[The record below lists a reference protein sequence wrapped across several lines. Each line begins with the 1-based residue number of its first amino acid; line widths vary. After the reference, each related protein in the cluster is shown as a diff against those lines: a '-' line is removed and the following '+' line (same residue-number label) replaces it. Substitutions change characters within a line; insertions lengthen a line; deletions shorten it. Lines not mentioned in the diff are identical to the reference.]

1 METKSSNPTIE
12 SAYIIY
18 AQFIDIENQDIN
30 QNLFTP
36 YSYKNKNGYLY
47 IELNQIKNLP
57 TMIGNI
63 LGKLNHLIE
72 NPEQNL
78 ETIINTLGSITFIID
93 NNIMGPINSILI
105 HNSLEIISKLLFNTS
120 KNPIQNK
127 IGLLDD
133 LEKIQIALLDQNYYD
148 LPYYYQ
154 EP

>member
-18 AQFIDIENQDIN
+18 AQFIDIKNQDIN

-47 IELNQIKNLP
+47 IESNKNLP

-93 NNIMGPINSILI
+93 NNIMEPINSILI
-105 HNSLEIISKLLFNTS
+105 HNSLGIISKLLFNTS

-133 LEKIQIALLDQNYYD
+133 LEKIQIALLNQNYYD
-148 LPYYYQ
+148 LPYLFQ
-154 EP
+154 EL

>member
-18 AQFIDIENQDIN
+18 AQFIDIKNQDIN

-36 YSYKNKNGYLY
+36 YSYKNKDGYLY
-47 IELNQIKNLP
+47 IESNKNLP
-57 TMIGNI
+57 IIIGNI

-72 NPEQNL
+72 NLEQNL

-93 NNIMGPINSILI
+93 NNIMEPINSILI
-105 HNSLEIISKLLFNTS
+105 HNSLGIIFKLLFNTS

-133 LEKIQIALLDQNYYD
+133 LEKIQIALLNQNYYD

-154 EP
+154 EL

>member
-1 METKSSNPTIE
+1 
-12 SAYIIY
+12 
-18 AQFIDIENQDIN
+18 
-30 QNLFTP
+30 
-36 YSYKNKNGYLY
+36 
-47 IELNQIKNLP
+47 
-57 TMIGNI
+57 MIGNI

-93 NNIMGPINSILI
+93 NNIMEPINSILI
-105 HNSLEIISKLLFNTS
+105 HNSLGIISKLLFNTS

-133 LEKIQIALLDQNYYD
+133 LEKIQIALLNQNYYD

-154 EP
+154 EL

>member
-18 AQFIDIENQDIN
+18 AQFIDIKNQDIN

-47 IELNQIKNLP
+47 IE
-57 TMIGNI
+57 
-63 LGKLNHLIE
+63 
-72 NPEQNL
+72 
-78 ETIINTLGSITFIID
+78 S
-93 NNIMGPINSILI
+93 
-105 HNSLEIISKLLFNTS
+105 
-120 KNPIQNK
+120 NK

-133 LEKIQIALLDQNYYD
+133 LEKIQIALLNQNYYD

-154 EP
+154 EL

>member
-18 AQFIDIENQDIN
+18 AQFIDINNQDIN

-47 IELNQIKNLP
+47 IKSNKNLP
-57 TMIGNI
+57 IIIGNI
-63 LGKLNHLIE
+63 LSKLNHLIE
-72 NPEQNL
+72 NLEQNL

-93 NNIMGPINSILI
+93 NNIMESINSILI
-105 HNSLEIISKLLFNTS
+105 HDSLEIIFKLLFNTS

-133 LEKIQIALLDQNYYD
+133 LEKIQIALLNQNYYD

-154 EP
+154 EL

>member
-1 METKSSNPTIE
+1 
-12 SAYIIY
+12 
-18 AQFIDIENQDIN
+18 
-30 QNLFTP
+30 
-36 YSYKNKNGYLY
+36 
-47 IELNQIKNLP
+47 
-57 TMIGNI
+57 MIGNI

-72 NPEQNL
+72 NLEQNL

-93 NNIMGPINSILI
+93 DNIMEPINSILI
-105 HNSLEIISKLLFNTS
+105 HDSLEIIFKLLFNTS

-154 EP
+154 EL